1 MIQNVRTGQKLTSG
15 LLNTIIAQA
24 NGQDI
29 PSNQNFVNTDKGP
42 LFISNHDY
50 EVAGLEGTFNKFLEC
65 WVDNAPELKSQP
77 DEYVKSEDGS
87 LNFKPYIFINLGNS
101 TADACKNITVN
112 NQPVSNIVL
121 ISSKEDLDVVVSDE
135 ILSKNYYVQFAEV
148 DSTSDT
154 AYDVYFILVKVLK
167 TNYGLGTSPEVLGYV
182 LVISKEDSSTAKTRA
197 QNKIKEIAGF
207 QSADELQIINEKKI
221 LATTI
226 IDKKITQT
234 VIGSQDITDSI
245 LSSDSDISDKGQFVK
260 QYSIEISSALVED
273 DYESGEII
281 LKEVPYV
288 GLYKFNKKAQDLNF
302 VLNAEHP
309 FISSDYQI
317 LVKDKSSGVNYLKY
331 ATLAI
336 DLSGGSLVDTEISD
350 LNLSSI
356 DKKKTDDDSRTYLT
370 LHNFY
375 QSEKDL
381 TLSIS
386 HETPNLPENI
396 QLLVRDSDGGT
407 KELKYA
413 DLSIDFQNI
422 STDTQVTNNQSSID
436 MIHSDELSGDYL
448 QLYNF
453 DKDQAGTYKFLPNK
467 QGYERSSGSTSCN
480 FICKSVDGASK
491 KVEYMDTTV
500 EYPEGD
506 NHSIVYNKSND
517 LAYFYE
523 LYSFSRHSTTP
534 IEIYVN
540 NIYGP
545 LTATS
550 ISPGYEFLA
559 KGPGGNLEYID
570 LQLGVGDRVYSDSEF
585 NDTSKTIETKYHNGA
600 APYFCLYG
608 IDNAPKQL
616 SVTLVENGT
625 VDTGIKYVS
634 LNDNKETEI
643 AELKIRLPDLSTGT
657 ITNNITEICSSI
669 SVISGDL
676 ENNTQ
681 SIEELYGQVDVL
693 STKID
698 ELSGGLSG
706 EYWKLGGSYSNC
718 RGSSI
723 GDSSSQE
730 AINLDS
736 KQLVGQWQATQ
747 LEVNQ
752 SLTAST
758 VIANDI
764 IASGGMMVGTTV
776 QAAEINCGNQLR
788 IGSTTINEEQLTKLL
803 ALIANT

>member
-77 DEYVKSEDGS
+77 DEYVKSDDGS

-112 NQPVSNIVL
+112 NKPISNIVL
-121 ISSKEDLDVVVSDE
+121 ISSKEDLDVVVSDD
-135 ILSKNYYVQFAEV
+135 ILSKNYYVQLAEV

-154 AYDVYFILVKVLK
+154 AYDVHFILVKVLK
-167 TNYGLGTSPEVLGYV
+167 TNYGQGTSPEVLGYV
-182 LVISKEDSSTAKTRA
+182 LVISKEDSSTTKTRA
-197 QNKIKEIAGF
+197 QTKINEIAGF
-207 QSADELQIINEKKI
+207 QDADELQIINEKKI
-221 LATTI
+221 LATTST
-226 IDKKITQT
+226 DKKINQN
-234 VIGSQDITDSI
+234 VIGTQDITDNI
-245 LSSDSDISDKGQFVK
+245 LSSDSAVSDEGQGVK
-260 QYSIEISSALVED
+260 QYSIEISSALVEENTEND
-273 DYESGEII
+273 II
-281 LKEVPYV
+281 FKDVPYV
-288 GLYKFNKKAQDLNF
+288 GLYKFNKKEQDLGF

-309 FISSDYQI
+309 AISSDYQI
-317 LVKDKSSGVNYLKY
+317 LVKDKSSDIHYLKY
-331 ATLAI
+331 ATLSI

-370 LHNFY
+370 LHNFDK
-375 QSEKDL
+375 SDKDL

-436 MIHSDELSGDYL
+436 MVHSDELSGDYL

-467 QGYERSSGSTSCN
+467 QGYECSSGSTSCN
-480 FICKSVDGASK
+480 FVCKSVDGANK

-540 NIYGP
+540 NINGP

-585 NDTSKTIETKYHNGA
+585 NDTSKTIETKYHSG

-657 ITNNITEICSSI
+657 ITNNITEICTSI

-681 SIEELYGQVDVL
+681 AIEELYGQVDEL
-693 STKID
+693 STKVD
-698 ELSGGLSG
+698 GLSGGLSG
-706 EYWKLGGSYSNC
+706 EYWKLGGSYSDC

-730 AINLDS
+730 AINLDN

-747 LEVNQ
+747 VEVAQ

-758 VIANDI
+758 VIANDMI
-764 IASGGMMVGTTV
+764 TSGGIMAGTTV
-776 QAAEINCGNQLR
+776 QAAEMTCGNQLR

>member
-65 WVDNAPELKSQP
+65 WVDNAPELKSYP

-87 LNFKPYIFINLGNS
+87 LNFQPHIFINLGNS

-112 NQPVSNIVL
+112 NQPISNIVL
-121 ISSKEDLDVVVSDE
+121 ISSKEELDVVVSDD

-167 TNYGLGTSPEVLGYV
+167 TNYGQGTSPKVLGYV

-197 QNKIKEIAGF
+197 QTKINEIEGF
-207 QSADELQIINEKKI
+207 QGADELQIINEKKI
-221 LATTI
+221 LATTS

-234 VIGSQDITDSI
+234 VIGSQDITDNI

-288 GLYKFNKKAQDLNF
+288 GLYKFNKKEQDLGF

-309 FISSDYQI
+309 AISSDYQF
-317 LVKDKSSGVNYLKY
+317 LVKDKSSDIHYLKY
-331 ATLAI
+331 ATLSI

-370 LHNFY
+370 LHNFDK
-375 QSEKDL
+375 SEKDL

-436 MIHSDELSGDYL
+436 MVHSDELSGDYL

-480 FICKSVDGASK
+480 FVCKSVDGANK

-540 NIYGP
+540 NINGP

-600 APYFCLYG
+600 PYFRLYG

-634 LNDNKETEI
+634 LNNNKETEI

-657 ITNNITEICSSI
+657 ITNNITEICTSI

-681 SIEELYGQVDVL
+681 AIEELYGQVDVL

-730 AINLDS
+730 AINLDTH
-736 KQLVGQWQATQ
+736 QLIGPWQATQ

-752 SLTAST
+752 SLNAST
-758 VIANDI
+758 VIASEI
-764 IASGGMMVGTTV
+764 AASGNIYVASEV
-776 QAAEINCGNQLR
+776 QAATVNCGYELK

>member
-1 MIQNVRTGQKLTSG
+1 MV
-15 LLNTIIAQA
+15 
-24 NGQDI
+24 
-29 PSNQNFVNTDKGP
+29 
-42 LFISNHDY
+42 
-50 EVAGLEGTFNKFLEC
+50 
-65 WVDNAPELKSQP
+65 
-77 DEYVKSEDGS
+77 
-87 LNFKPYIFINLGNS
+87 
-101 TADACKNITVN
+101 
-112 NQPVSNIVL
+112 
-121 ISSKEDLDVVVSDE
+121 
-135 ILSKNYYVQFAEV
+135 
-148 DSTSDT
+148 
-154 AYDVYFILVKVLK
+154 
-167 TNYGLGTSPEVLGYV
+167 
-182 LVISKEDSSTAKTRA
+182 
-197 QNKIKEIAGF
+197 
-207 QSADELQIINEKKI
+207 
-221 LATTI
+221 
-226 IDKKITQT
+226 
-234 VIGSQDITDSI
+234 
-245 LSSDSDISDKGQFVK
+245 
-260 QYSIEISSALVED
+260 
-273 DYESGEII
+273 
-281 LKEVPYV
+281 
-288 GLYKFNKKAQDLNF
+288 
-302 VLNAEHP
+302 
-309 FISSDYQI
+309 
-317 LVKDKSSGVNYLKY
+317 
-331 ATLAI
+331 
-336 DLSGGSLVDTEISD
+336 
-350 LNLSSI
+350 
-356 DKKKTDDDSRTYLT
+356 
-370 LHNFY
+370 
-375 QSEKDL
+375 
-381 TLSIS
+381 
-386 HETPNLPENI
+386 
-396 QLLVRDSDGGT
+396 
-407 KELKYA
+407 
-413 DLSIDFQNI
+413 
-422 STDTQVTNNQSSID
+422 
-436 MIHSDELSGDYL
+436 HSDELSGDYL

-480 FICKSVDGASK
+480 FICKSVDGANK

-540 NIYGP
+540 NINGP

-559 KGPGGNLEYID
+559 KGPGGNIEYID

-585 NDTSKTIETKYHNGA
+585 ADTSKTIETKYHNG

-634 LNDNKETEI
+634 LNENKETEI

-657 ITNNITEICSSI
+657 ITNNITEICTSI

-681 SIEELYGQVDVL
+681 AIEELYGQVDEL
-693 STKID
+693 STKVD
-698 ELSGGLSG
+698 GLSGGLSG

-730 AINLDS
+730 VINLDNHELIGTWHVA
-736 KQLVGQWQATQ
+736 QV
-747 LEVNQ
+747 EVNQ

-764 IASGGMMVGTTV
+764 ITSGGITAGTTV
-776 QAAEINCGNQLR
+776 QAAEMTCGNQLR
-788 IGSTTINEEQLTKLL
+788 IGSTTINEEQLQKLL

>member
-50 EVAGLEGTFNKFLEC
+50 EVAAAEGTFNKFLEC
-65 WVDNAPELKSQP
+65 WVDNAPELKSYP

-87 LNFKPYIFINLGNS
+87 LNFKPHIFINLGSS

-112 NQPVSNIVL
+112 NNPVSNIVL
-121 ISSKEDLDVVVSDE
+121 ISSKEDLDVVVSDD

-167 TNYGLGTSPEVLGYV
+167 TNYGQGTSPEVLGYV
-182 LVISKEDSSTAKTRA
+182 LVISKEDSSIAKTRA
-197 QNKIKEIAGF
+197 LNKIKEITEF
-207 QSADELQIINEKKI
+207 QGADELQIINEKKI
-221 LATTI
+221 LATTSV
-226 IDKKITQT
+226 DKKINQN
-234 VIGSQDITDSI
+234 VIGTQDITDNI
-245 LSSDSDISDKGQFVK
+245 LSSDSDVSDKGQDVK
-260 QYSIEISSALVED
+260 QYSIEISSALLEENDV
-273 DYESGEII
+273 SGNI
-281 LKEVPYV
+281 LYKEVPYV

-302 VLNAEHP
+302 VINDEQP
-309 FISSDYQI
+309 FISSTYQF
-317 LVKDKSSGVNYLKY
+317 LVKDKSSGINYLKY

-356 DKKKTDDDSRTYLT
+356 DKRKTDDDSRTYLT

-375 QSEKDL
+375 QSDKDL

-386 HETPNLPENI
+386 HETPNLPANI
-396 QLLVRDSDGGT
+396 QLLVRDSDGVT

-413 DLSIDFQNI
+413 DLSVDLQNI
-422 STDTQVTNNQSSID
+422 STDTQVTNNQYSID
-436 MIHSDELSGDYL
+436 MIHSDEINGDYL

-480 FICKSVDGASK
+480 FVCKSVDGANK

-540 NIYGP
+540 NINGP

-550 ISPGYEFLA
+550 ISPGYEFIA

-570 LQLGVGDRVYSDSEF
+570 LQLGVGDRVYADSEF

-600 APYFCLYG
+600 PYFRLYG

-625 VDTGIKYVS
+625 VDTGLKYVT
-634 LNDNKETEI
+634 LTDNKETEI

-657 ITNNITEICSSI
+657 ITNNITEICTSI

-681 SIEELYGQVDVL
+681 SIEELYGQVDEL
-693 STKID
+693 STKVD
-698 ELSGGLSG
+698 GLSG

-730 AINLDS
+730 VINLDS

-747 LEVNQ
+747 LDVNQ
-752 SLTAST
+752 SLNAST
-758 VIANDI
+758 VIASDV
-764 IASGGMMVGTTV
+764 IASAGIMAGTTV
-776 QAAEINCGNQLR
+776 QAAEVTCGNQLR
-788 IGSTTINEEQLTKLL
+788 IGTTTINEEQLTKLL

>member
-87 LNFKPYIFINLGNS
+87 LNFKPHIFINLGSS

-112 NQPVSNIVL
+112 NNPVSNIVL
-121 ISSKEDLDVVVSDE
+121 ISSKEDLDVVVSDD

-154 AYDVYFILVKVLK
+154 AYDVHFILVKVLK
-167 TNYGLGTSPEVLGYV
+167 TNYGQGTSPEVLGYV
-182 LVISKEDSSTAKTRA
+182 LVISKEDSQIAKDRA
-197 QNKIKEIAGF
+197 LNKIKEIADF
-207 QSADELQIINEKKI
+207 QVADELQIINEKKI
-221 LATTI
+221 LATTST
-226 IDKKITQT
+226 DKKINQN
-234 VIGSQDITDSI
+234 VIGSQDITDNI
-245 LSSDSDISDKGQFVK
+245 LSSDSDVSDEGQFVQ
-260 QYSIEISSALVED
+260 QYSIEISSALLEEND
-273 DYESGEII
+273 ESGNII

-288 GLYKFNKKAQDLNF
+288 GLYKFNKKEQDLGF

-309 FISSDYQI
+309 AISSDYQI
-317 LVKDKSSGVNYLKY
+317 LVKDKSSDIHYLKY
-331 ATLAI
+331 ATLSI

-370 LHNFY
+370 LHNFNK
-375 QSEKDL
+375 SEKDL

-422 STDTQVTNNQSSID
+422 STDTQVTNNQYSID
-436 MIHSDELSGDYL
+436 MVHSDELSGDYL

-467 QGYERSSGSTSCN
+467 QGYERSSGSNSCN
-480 FICKSVDGASK
+480 FICKSVDGANK
-491 KVEYMDTTV
+491 QVEYMDTTV

-540 NIYGP
+540 NINGP

-550 ISPGYEFLA
+550 ISPGYEFIA

-570 LQLGVGDRVYSDSEF
+570 LQLGVGDRVYADSEF
-585 NDTSKTIETKYHNGA
+585 NDTSKTIETKYHNG

-616 SVTLVENGT
+616 SVTLVENGI

-634 LNDNKETEI
+634 LNENKETEI

-657 ITNNITEICSSI
+657 ITNNITEICTSI

-681 SIEELYGQVDVL
+681 AIEELYGQVDEL
-693 STKID
+693 STKVD
-698 ELSGGLSG
+698 GLSG
-706 EYWKLGGSYSNC
+706 EYWKLGGNYSNC

-730 AINLDS
+730 VINLDS

-747 LEVNQ
+747 LDVNQ
-752 SLTAST
+752 SLNAST
-758 VIANDI
+758 VIANDV
-764 IASGGMMVGTTV
+764 IASAGITAGTTV
-776 QAAEINCGNQLR
+776 QAAEMTCGNQLR
-788 IGSTTINEEQLTKLL
+788 IGTTTINEEQLQKLL

>member
-29 PSNQNFVNTDKGP
+29 PYNQNFVNTDKGP

-65 WVDNAPELKSQP
+65 WVDDAPELKSYP
-77 DEYVKSEDGS
+77 DEYVKSENGS
-87 LNFKPYIFINLGNS
+87 LNFKPHILINLGSS

-112 NQPVSNIVL
+112 NKPISNIVL
-121 ISSKEDLDVVVSDE
+121 ISSKEDLDVVITDE

-154 AYDVYFILVKVLK
+154 AYDVHFILVKVLK
-167 TNYGLGTSPEVLGYV
+167 TNYGQGTSPEVLGYV
-182 LVISKEDSSTAKTRA
+182 LVISKEDSSIAKTRA
-197 QNKIKEIAGF
+197 LNKIKEIAGF
-207 QSADELQIINEKKI
+207 QNADELQIINEKKI
-221 LATTI
+221 LATTST
-226 IDKKITQT
+226 DKKINQN
-234 VIGSQDITDSI
+234 VIGTQDITDNI
-245 LSSDSDISDKGQFVK
+245 LSSDSDVSDKGQDVK
-260 QYSIEISSALVED
+260 QYSIEISSALLEEYD
-273 DYESGEII
+273 ENGNI
-281 LKEVPYV
+281 LYKEVPYA
-288 GLYKFNKKAQDLNF
+288 GLYKFNKKEQDLGF
-302 VLNAEHP
+302 VLNNEHP
-309 FISSDYQI
+309 AISSDYQI
-317 LVKDKSSGVNYLKY
+317 LVKDKSSDIHYLKY
-331 ATLAI
+331 ATLSI

-356 DKKKTDDDSRTYLT
+356 DKKKTDDDTRTYLT

-375 QSEKDL
+375 QSDKDL

-422 STDTQVTNNQSSID
+422 STDTQVTNNKSID
-436 MIHSDELSGDYL
+436 MVHSDELSGDYL

-480 FICKSVDGASK
+480 FVCKSVDGANK
-491 KVEYMDTTV
+491 QVEYMDTTV

-540 NIYGP
+540 NINGP

-585 NDTSKTIETKYHNGA
+585 ADTSKTIETKYHNGA
-600 APYFCLYG
+600 PYFRLYG

-657 ITNNITEICSSI
+657 ITNNITEICTSI

-681 SIEELYGQVDVL
+681 AIEELYGQVDEL
-693 STKID
+693 STKVD
-698 ELSGGLSG
+698 GLSGGLSG

-723 GDSSSQE
+723 GDSSQTE
-730 AINLDS
+730 VINLDN
-736 KQLVGQWQATQ
+736 KQLIGQWQATQ
-747 LEVNQ
+747 LDVNQ
-752 SLTAST
+752 SLNAST
-758 VIANDI
+758 VIANDVI
-764 IASGGMMVGTTV
+764 TSGGIMVGTTV
-776 QAAEINCGNQLR
+776 QAAEMTCGNQLR

>member
-65 WVDNAPELKSQP
+65 WVDNAPELKSYP

-87 LNFKPYIFINLGNS
+87 LNFQPHIFINLGNS

-112 NQPVSNIVL
+112 NQPISNIVL
-121 ISSKEDLDVVVSDE
+121 ISSKADLDVVVSDE

-167 TNYGLGTSPEVLGYV
+167 TNYGQGTSPKVLGYV

-197 QNKIKEIAGF
+197 QTKINEIDGF
-207 QSADELQIINEKKI
+207 QGADELQIINEKKI
-221 LATTI
+221 LATTST
-226 IDKKITQT
+226 DKKITQT
-234 VIGSQDITDSI
+234 VIGSQDITDNI

-302 VLNAEHP
+302 VLNDEHP
-309 FISSDYQI
+309 FISSTYQF

-370 LHNFY
+370 LHNFDK
-375 QSEKDL
+375 SEKDL

-396 QLLVRDSDGGT
+396 QLLVRDSDGVT

-436 MIHSDELSGDYL
+436 MIHSDELSGDYI

-480 FICKSVDGASK
+480 FICKSVDGANK

-506 NHSIVYNKSND
+506 NQSIVYNKSND

-523 LYSFSRHSTTP
+523 LYSFARHSTTP

-540 NIYGP
+540 NINGP

-600 APYFCLYG
+600 PYFRLYG

-634 LNDNKETEI
+634 LNNNKETEI

-657 ITNNITEICSSI
+657 ITNNITEICTSI

-693 STKID
+693 STKVD

>member
-29 PSNQNFVNTDKGP
+29 PYNQNFVNTDKGP

-50 EVAGLEGTFNKFLEC
+50 EVAGSEGTFNKFLEC

-77 DEYVKSEDGS
+77 DEYVKSDDGS
-87 LNFKPYIFINLGNS
+87 LNFKPYILINLGSS

-112 NQPVSNIVL
+112 NQPISNIVL
-121 ISSKEDLDVVVSDE
+121 ISSKEDLDVVVPDE
-135 ILSKNYYVQFAEV
+135 ILSKNYYVQLAEV

-154 AYDVYFILVKVLK
+154 AYDVHFILVKVLK
-167 TNYGLGTSPEVLGYV
+167 TNYGQGTSPEVLGYV
-182 LVISKEDSSTAKTRA
+182 LVISKEDSSIAKTRA
-197 QNKIKEIAGF
+197 QIKIKEIAGF
-207 QSADELQIINEKKI
+207 QGADELQIINEKKI
-221 LATTI
+221 LATTST
-226 IDKKITQT
+226 DKKINQN
-234 VIGSQDITDSI
+234 VIGTQDITDNI
-245 LSSDSDISDKGQFVK
+245 LSSDSDVSDEGQDVK
-260 QYSIEISSALVED
+260 QYSIELSSALLEEYD
-273 DYESGEII
+273 EGGDISY
-281 LKEVPYV
+281 KEVPYV
-288 GLYKFNKKAQDLNF
+288 GLYKFNKKEQDLDL

-309 FISSDYQI
+309 AISSDYQI
-317 LVKDKSSGVNYLKY
+317 LVKDKSSDIHYLKY
-331 ATLAI
+331 ATLSI

-370 LHNFY
+370 LHNFDK
-375 QSEKDL
+375 SEKDL

-413 DLSIDFQNI
+413 DLSIEFQNI
-422 STDTQVTNNQSSID
+422 STDTQVTNNKSID
-436 MIHSDELSGDYL
+436 MVHSDELSGDYL

-480 FICKSVDGASK
+480 FICKSVDGANK
-491 KVEYMDTTV
+491 QVEYMDTTV

-540 NIYGP
+540 NINGP

-559 KGPGGNLEYID
+559 KGPGGNIEYID

-585 NDTSKTIETKYHNGA
+585 NDTSKTIETKYHNGT
-600 APYFCLYG
+600 PYFCLYG

-634 LNDNKETEI
+634 LNENKETEI

-657 ITNNITEICSSI
+657 ITNNITEICTSI

-681 SIEELYGQVDVL
+681 AIEELYGQVDEL
-693 STKID
+693 STKVD

-706 EYWKLGGSYSNC
+706 DYWKLGGSYSDC

-730 AINLDS
+730 AINLDN

-764 IASGGMMVGTTV
+764 ITSGGIMAGTTV
-776 QAAEINCGNQLR
+776 QAAEMTCGNQLR

>member
-87 LNFKPYIFINLGNS
+87 LNFKPYIFINLGSS
-101 TADACKNITVN
+101 TTDACKNITVN

-121 ISSKEDLDVVVSDE
+121 ISSKEDLDVVISDE
-135 ILSKNYYVQFAEV
+135 ILSKNYYVQLAEV

-154 AYDVYFILVKVLK
+154 AYDVHFILVKVLK
-167 TNYGLGTSPEVLGYV
+167 TNYGQGTSPEVLGYV
-182 LVISKEDSSTAKTRA
+182 LVISKEDSSIAKTRA
-197 QNKIKEIAGF
+197 LNKIKEIPDF
-207 QSADELQIINEKKI
+207 QDADELQIINEKKI
-221 LATTI
+221 LATTS
-226 IDKKITQT
+226 IDKKINQN
-234 VIGSQDITDSI
+234 VIGTQDITDNI
-245 LSSDSDISDKGQFVK
+245 LSSDSDVSDEGQDVK
-260 QYSIEISSALVED
+260 QYSIEISSALLEEYD
-273 DYESGEII
+273 ENGNI
-281 LKEVPYV
+281 LYKEVPYV
-288 GLYKFNKKAQDLNF
+288 GLYKFNKKAQDLGF

-309 FISSDYQI
+309 AISSDYQI
-317 LVKDKSSGVNYLKY
+317 LVKDKSSDIHYLKY
-331 ATLAI
+331 ATLSI

-356 DKKKTDDDSRTYLT
+356 DKKKTDDDTRTYLT
-370 LHNFY
+370 LHNFDK
-375 QSEKDL
+375 SEKDL

-422 STDTQVTNNQSSID
+422 STDTQVTNNKSID
-436 MIHSDELSGDYL
+436 MVHSDELSGDYL

-480 FICKSVDGASK
+480 FICKSVDGANK
-491 KVEYMDTTV
+491 QVEYMDTTV

-540 NIYGP
+540 NINGP

-600 APYFCLYG
+600 PYFCLYG

-634 LNDNKETEI
+634 LNENKETEI

-657 ITNNITEICSSI
+657 ITNNITEICTSI

-681 SIEELYGQVDVL
+681 AIEELYGQVDEL
-693 STKID
+693 STKVD

-706 EYWKLGGSYSNC
+706 DYWKLGGSYSNC

-730 AINLDS
+730 AINLDNHELIGTWHVA
-736 KQLVGQWQATQ
+736 QV
-747 LEVNQ
+747 EVAQ

-764 IASGGMMVGTTV
+764 ITSGGIMVGATV
-776 QAAEINCGNQLR
+776 QAAEMTCGNQLR
-788 IGSTTINEEQLTKLL
+788 IGSTTINEEQLQKLL

>member
-29 PSNQNFVNTDKGP
+29 PYNQNFVNTDKGP

-50 EVAGLEGTFNKFLEC
+50 EVASAEGTFNKFLEC

-77 DEYVKSEDGS
+77 DEYVKSENGS
-87 LNFKPYIFINLGNS
+87 LNFKPHILINLGSS

-112 NQPVSNIVL
+112 NQPISNIVL
-121 ISSKEDLDVVVSDE
+121 ISSKEELDVVITDE
-135 ILSKNYYVQFAEV
+135 ILSKNYYVQLAEV

-154 AYDVYFILVKVLK
+154 AYDVHFILVKVLK
-167 TNYGLGTSPEVLGYV
+167 TNYGQGTSPEVLGYV
-182 LVISKEDSSTAKTRA
+182 LVISKEDSSTAKDRA
-197 QNKIKEIAGF
+197 LNKIKEIAGF
-207 QSADELQIINEKKI
+207 QDADELQIINEKKI
-221 LATTI
+221 LATTST
-226 IDKKITQT
+226 DKKITQN
-234 VIGSQDITDSI
+234 VIGTQDITDSI
-245 LSSDSDISDKGQFVK
+245 LSSDSDVSDKGQFVK
-260 QYSIEISSALVED
+260 QYSVEISSALVED
-273 DYESGEII
+273 DYEDGNII

-288 GLYKFNKKAQDLNF
+288 GLYKFNKKEQDLGF

-309 FISSDYQI
+309 AISSDYQI
-317 LVKDKSSGVNYLKY
+317 LVKDKSSDIHYLKY
-331 ATLAI
+331 ATLSI

-356 DKKKTDDDSRTYLT
+356 DKRKTDDDSRTYLT

-375 QSEKDL
+375 QSDKDL

-396 QLLVRDSDGGT
+396 QLLVRDSDGVT

-422 STDTQVTNNQSSID
+422 STDTQVTNNKSID
-436 MIHSDELSGDYL
+436 MVHSDELSGDYI

-480 FICKSVDGASK
+480 FICKSVDGANK
-491 KVEYMDTTV
+491 QVEYMDTTV

-540 NIYGP
+540 NINGP

-585 NDTSKTIETKYHNGA
+585 ADTSKTIETKYHNGV
-600 APYFCLYG
+600 PYFRLYG

-634 LNDNKETEI
+634 LNANKETEI

-657 ITNNITEICSSI
+657 ITNNITEICTSI

-681 SIEELYGQVDVL
+681 AIEELYGQVDEL
-693 STKID
+693 STKVD
-698 ELSGGLSG
+698 GLSG
-706 EYWKLGGSYSNC
+706 DYWKLGGNSSNC
-718 RGSSI
+718 YGSSI
-723 GDSSSQE
+723 GDSSQTE
-730 AINLDS
+730 AINLDN

-752 SLTAST
+752 SLNAST

-764 IASGGMMVGTTV
+764 ITSGGIMVGTTV
-776 QAAEINCGNQLR
+776 QAAEMTCGNQLR

>member
-50 EVAGLEGTFNKFLEC
+50 EVAAAEGTFNKFLEC
-65 WVDNAPELKSQP
+65 WVDNAPELKSYP

-87 LNFKPYIFINLGNS
+87 LNFKPHIFINLGSS

-112 NQPVSNIVL
+112 NNPVSNIVL
-121 ISSKEDLDVVVSDE
+121 ISSKEDLDVVVSDD

-167 TNYGLGTSPEVLGYV
+167 TNYGQGTSPEVLGYV
-182 LVISKEDSSTAKTRA
+182 LVISKEDSSIAKTRA
-197 QNKIKEIAGF
+197 LNKIKEITEF
-207 QSADELQIINEKKI
+207 QGADELQIINEKKI
-221 LATTI
+221 LATTSV
-226 IDKKITQT
+226 DKKINQN
-234 VIGSQDITDSI
+234 VIGTQDITDNI
-245 LSSDSDISDKGQFVK
+245 LSSDSDVSDKGQDVK
-260 QYSIEISSALVED
+260 QYSIEISSALLEENDV
-273 DYESGEII
+273 SGNI
-281 LKEVPYV
+281 LYKEVPYV

-302 VLNAEHP
+302 VINDEQP
-309 FISSDYQI
+309 FISSTYQF
-317 LVKDKSSGVNYLKY
+317 LVKDKSSGINYLKY

-336 DLSGGSLVDTEISD
+336 DLSGGNLVDTEISD

-356 DKKKTDDDSRTYLT
+356 DKRKTDDDSRTYLT

-375 QSEKDL
+375 QSDKDL

-386 HETPNLPENI
+386 HETPNLPANI
-396 QLLVRDSDGGT
+396 QLLVRDSDGVT

-413 DLSIDFQNI
+413 DLSVDLQNI
-422 STDTQVTNNQSSID
+422 STDTQVTNNQYSID
-436 MIHSDELSGDYL
+436 MIHSDEINGDYL

-480 FICKSVDGASK
+480 FVCKSVDGANK

-540 NIYGP
+540 NINGP

-550 ISPGYEFLA
+550 ISPGYEFIA

-570 LQLGVGDRVYSDSEF
+570 LQLGVGDRVYADSEF

-600 APYFCLYG
+600 PYFRLYG

-625 VDTGIKYVS
+625 VDTGLKYVT

-657 ITNNITEICSSI
+657 ITNNITEICTSI

-681 SIEELYGQVDVL
+681 SIEELYGQVDEL
-693 STKID
+693 STKVD
-698 ELSGGLSG
+698 GLSG

-730 AINLDS
+730 VINLDS

-747 LEVNQ
+747 LDVNQ
-752 SLTAST
+752 SLNAST
-758 VIANDI
+758 VIASDV
-764 IASGGMMVGTTV
+764 IASAGIMAGTTV
-776 QAAEINCGNQLR
+776 QAAEVTCGNQLR
-788 IGSTTINEEQLTKLL
+788 IGTTTINEEQLTKLL

>member
-77 DEYVKSEDGS
+77 DEYVKSENGS
-87 LNFKPYIFINLGNS
+87 LNFKPYILINLGNS

-112 NQPVSNIVL
+112 NQPISNIVL

-135 ILSKNYYVQFAEV
+135 ILSKNYYVQLAEV

-154 AYDVYFILVKVLK
+154 AYDVHFILVKVLK
-167 TNYGLGTSPEVLGYV
+167 TNYGQGTSPEVLGYV
-182 LVISKEDSSTAKTRA
+182 LVISKEDIQTAKARA
-197 QNKIKEIAGF
+197 QTKINEIPDF
-207 QSADELQIINEKKI
+207 QDADELQIINEKKI
-221 LATTI
+221 LATTS
-226 IDKKITQT
+226 IDKKINQN
-234 VIGSQDITDSI
+234 VIGTQDITDNI
-245 LSSDSDISDKGQFVK
+245 LSSDSDVSDEGQDVK
-260 QYSIEISSALVED
+260 QYSIELSSALLEEYD
-273 DYESGEII
+273 ENGNI
-281 LKEVPYV
+281 LYKEVPYA

-302 VLNAEHP
+302 VLNDEHP
-309 FISSDYQI
+309 FISSTYQF
-317 LVKDKSSGVNYLKY
+317 LVKDKSSGINYLKY

-370 LHNFY
+370 LHNFNK
-375 QSEKDL
+375 SEKDL

-480 FICKSVDGASK
+480 FICKSVDGANK

-540 NIYGP
+540 NINGP

-600 APYFCLYG
+600 PYFCLYG

-634 LNDNKETEI
+634 LNENKETEI

-657 ITNNITEICSSI
+657 ITNNITEICTSI

-681 SIEELYGQVDVL
+681 AIEELYGQVDEL
-693 STKID
+693 STKVD

-706 EYWKLGGSYSNC
+706 DYWKLGGSYSNC

-730 AINLDS
+730 VINLDNHELIGTWHVA
-736 KQLVGQWQATQ
+736 QVEAA
-747 LEVNQ
+747 Q

-764 IASGGMMVGTTV
+764 ITSGGIMVGTTV
-776 QAAEINCGNQLR
+776 QATEMTCGNQLR
-788 IGSTTINEEQLTKLL
+788 IGSTTINEEQLQKLL

>member
-65 WVDNAPELKSQP
+65 WVDNAPELKSYP

-87 LNFKPYIFINLGNS
+87 LNFQPHIFINLGSS

-112 NQPVSNIVL
+112 NQPISNIVL
-121 ISSKEDLDVVVSDE
+121 ISSKEELDVVVSDD

-167 TNYGLGTSPEVLGYV
+167 TNYGQGTSPKVLGYV

-197 QNKIKEIAGF
+197 QTKINEIEGF
-207 QSADELQIINEKKI
+207 QGADELQIINEKKI
-221 LATTI
+221 LATTS

-234 VIGSQDITDSI
+234 VIGSQDITDNI

-288 GLYKFNKKAQDLNF
+288 GLYKFNKKEQDLGF

-309 FISSDYQI
+309 AISSDYQF
-317 LVKDKSSGVNYLKY
+317 LVKDKSSDIHYLKY
-331 ATLAI
+331 ATLSI

-370 LHNFY
+370 LHNFDK
-375 QSEKDL
+375 SEKDL

-436 MIHSDELSGDYL
+436 MVHSDELSGDYL

-480 FICKSVDGASK
+480 FVCKSVDGANK

-540 NIYGP
+540 NINGP

-600 APYFCLYG
+600 PYFRLYG

-634 LNDNKETEI
+634 LNNNKETEI

-657 ITNNITEICSSI
+657 ITNNITEICTSI

-681 SIEELYGQVDVL
+681 AIEELYGQVDVL

-730 AINLDS
+730 AINLDTH
-736 KQLVGQWQATQ
+736 QLIGPWQATQ

-752 SLTAST
+752 SLNAST
-758 VIANDI
+758 VIASEI
-764 IASGGMMVGTTV
+764 AASGNIYVASEV
-776 QAAEINCGNQLR
+776 QAATVNCGYELK